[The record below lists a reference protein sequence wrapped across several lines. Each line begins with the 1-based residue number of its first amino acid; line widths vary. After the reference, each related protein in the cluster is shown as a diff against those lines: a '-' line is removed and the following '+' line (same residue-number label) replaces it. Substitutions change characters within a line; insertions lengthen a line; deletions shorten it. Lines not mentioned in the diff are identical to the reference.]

1 MVLTIWLR
9 SLVLLSPLLNTPT
22 LSGRRNHRLVDPGR
36 RPVCAAFDFIPSHH
50 FLWAP
55 APEEKEIQ
63 TRDSIAR
70 THPKPMVLV
79 KASCLGGSRG
89 IVCAAERYLNQND
102 RHLITVHVSGNCAVN
117 FRSLVFA
124 SYTLPHTW
132 VQYVVT

>member
-1 MVLTIWLR
+1 MVLNIWLR

-36 RPVCAAFDFIPSHH
+36 RPVCAAFDFIPYYH
-50 FLWAP
+50 FLSAL
-55 APEEKEIQ
+55 ATDEKEIQ

-70 THPKPMVLV
+70 AHPQPMVLV
-79 KASCLGGSRG
+79 TASCLGGTRG
-89 IVCAAERYLNQND
+89 IVCAAERYLDQND
-102 RHLITVHVSGNCAVN
+102 RHLITIHVSGRCAVN
-117 FRSLVFA
+117 FGSLVSA